1 MVDQKPRSQALESIL
16 REIEGI
22 PKDTLIEIGILLM
35 PKLTQNLIGKN
46 GLNYFEIKLLKLIKI
61 FNQ

>member
-22 PKDTLIEIGILLM
+22 PKDTLMEIGILLM

>member
-1 MVDQKPRSQALESIL
+1 LESIL

-22 PKDTLIEIGILLM
+22 PKDTLMEIGILLM